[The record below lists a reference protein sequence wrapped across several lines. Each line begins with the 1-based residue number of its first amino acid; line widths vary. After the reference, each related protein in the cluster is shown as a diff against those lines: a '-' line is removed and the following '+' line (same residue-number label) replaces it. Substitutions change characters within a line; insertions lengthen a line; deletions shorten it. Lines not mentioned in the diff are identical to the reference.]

1 LRPLLRGRFVPV
13 DDVKKAAFGTACRVR
28 DSTLNIPDRV
38 APILAAEMDAGK
50 LHAVLLDEFRQA
62 LEHLAG

>member
-1 LRPLLRGRFVPV
+1 MPV

-38 APILAAEMDAGK
+38 APILAAEMDAARM
-50 LHAVLLDEFRQA
+50 HALLTDELRQA

>member
-1 LRPLLRGRFVPV
+1 VPV

-28 DSTLNIPDRV
+28 NSTLNIPDRV

-62 LEHLAG
+62 L